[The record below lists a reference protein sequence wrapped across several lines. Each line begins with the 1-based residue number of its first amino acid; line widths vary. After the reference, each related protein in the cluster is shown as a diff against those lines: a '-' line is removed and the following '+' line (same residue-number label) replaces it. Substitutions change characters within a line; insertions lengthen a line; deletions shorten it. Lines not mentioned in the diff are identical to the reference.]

1 MAHII
6 TKPRCAVCS
15 VWKVWIQFF
24 DMFAIFDFQFFPF
37 SIFSIL
43 NLLDHSMRII
53 KKDFFH
59 FIFCWFFNSFP
70 AIKCSLSLFFSY
82 KIPTNYFKFWLNQKC
97 NCLQILRGLF
107 RFLYQS
113 NLWLCFRVG
122 VFFFFFQNEMHCAI
136 CSPTSIWIFS
146 LRKPTRMQRYFVAKG
161 YYIENRNEKRTTR
174 RLWNTCQWQVAT
186 GKLIR
191 LDVCDK

>member
-122 VFFFFFQNEMHCAI
+122 VFFFFFSKWNA
-136 CSPTSIWIFS
+136 
-146 LRKPTRMQRYFVAKG
+146 LRNLFANFNMNLFIAQTHKNATLFCGKGILHRKSERETNHQTTLKYLPVAS
-161 YYIENRNEKRTTR
+161 
-174 RLWNTCQWQVAT
+174 CHWQT
-186 GKLIR
+186 N
-191 LDVCDK
+191 